1 MEPTKSSVALNNEG
15 KSETEKRFNANK
27 NSFFRCVSWLMCYLS
42 TKVVNIDAENH
53 RGNSLLVFRK

>member
-27 NSFFRCVSWLMCYLS
+27 NSFF
-42 TKVVNIDAENH
+42 VV
-53 RGNSLLVFRK
+53 